1 MRMAKIELTQ
11 EEVRLLNK
19 ALLFWYD
26 HAGSYIETVPTAFDL
41 HLHGLLSKK
50 LEEVVSSGE

>member
-1 MRMAKIELTQ
+1 MAKIELTQ